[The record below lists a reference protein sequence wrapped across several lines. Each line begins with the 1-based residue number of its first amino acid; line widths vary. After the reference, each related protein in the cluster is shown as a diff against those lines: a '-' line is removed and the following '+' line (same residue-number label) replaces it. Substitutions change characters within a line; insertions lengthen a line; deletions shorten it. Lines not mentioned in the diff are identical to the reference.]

1 MLHKNVLEG
10 STTGPRDGVNIRRRM
25 VVVNPVNELSTLS
38 FVVVG
43 IATKVTLNNTQEID
57 DVGGDVQR
65 EMDLLHISIHT
76 VLQMLVK
83 ICDDS
88 SEPKIAYMLPA
99 D

>member
-1 MLHKNVLEG
+1 
-10 STTGPRDGVNIRRRM
+10 M
-25 VVVNPVNELSTLS
+25 VAIHLVNELSTFYFGL
-38 FVVVG
+38 VG
-43 IATKVTLNNTQEID
+43 IATKVPLNRTQEID

-88 SEPKIAYMLPA
+88 SKPKIAYMLPA